1 MSFDVKYSPVFER
14 AIKRLAK
21 KYPSVRGDLELLIT
35 ELAEDPHI
43 GTALGQDCYKVRM
56 AIRSKGKGRSG
67 RTPPERFGDGAR
79 SAGDHLCEGGEDHGH
94 PAHGLRQVRDGYD
107 QRQGTGQASGVDR
120 LKTYAL
126 MDLIFSLMQSVLG
139 RSRSADVLPLNV

>member
-21 KYPSVRGDLELLIT
+21 KYPSIRGDLALLIT
-35 ELAEDPHI
+35 ELSDDPHK

-67 RTPPERFGDGAR
+67 GAR
-79 SAGDHLCEGGEDHGH
+79 VITCVKVVKTTVIL
-94 PAHGLRQVRDGYD
+94 LTVYD
-107 QRQGTGQASGVDR
+107 KSETDTISDKELAK
-120 LKTYAL
+120 LLAL
-126 MDLIFSLMQSVLG
+126 I
-139 RSRSADVLPLNV
+139 A

>member
-1 MSFDVKYSPVFER
+1 MSFEVKYSPVFER

-67 RTPPERFGDGAR
+67 GAR
-79 SAGDHLCEGGEDHGH
+79 VITCVKVVKTTVIL
-94 PAHGLRQVRDGYD
+94 LTIYD
-107 QRQGTGQASGVDR
+107 KSETDTISDKELAK
-120 LKTYAL
+120 LLAL
-126 MDLIFSLMQSVLG
+126 I
-139 RSRSADVLPLNV
+139 A